1 MNKQKLETMR
11 KIKQEFDNLQN
22 DPILSLGCTVGLPD
36 PKNVF
41 RWNLSLIGPTDTPYA
56 GGMFFLTVD
65 FPDEYPRKRP
75 EVRFTNKI
83 YHLNVSNS
91 NGHICI
97 STLNDWEKNLARNI
111 PPPPM
116 VDVISSIFA
125 LFYDQNPKSPYS
137 GEMAREYE
145 SNRPLFDKKAREW
158 TKKYAH
164 M

>member
-1 MNKQKLETMR
+1 MINKKKMAAMR
-11 KIKQEFDNLQN
+11 YLKKEFDALQN

-36 PKNVF
+36 KN
-41 RWNLSLIGPTDTPYA
+41 NLFHWKISLCGPVDTPYA
-56 GGMFFLTVD
+56 GGMFFLTAD
-65 FPDEYPRKRP
+65 FTDDYPEKKP

-83 YHLNVSNS
+83 YHLNVSPT

-97 STLNDWEKNLARNI
+97 STLNSWK
-111 PPPPM
+111 PKTPM

-145 SNRPLFDKKAREW
+145 TNRAQFNKKAEEW
-158 TKKYAH
+158 TKQYAS
-164 M
+164 MS

>member
-1 MNKQKLETMR
+1 MLSKKKMEAM
-11 KIKQEFDNLQN
+11 KYIKREFDALQN

-36 PKNVF
+36 KKNVF
-41 RWNLSLIGPTDTPYA
+41 HWEISLCGPVDTPYA
-56 GGMFFLTVD
+56 GGMFFLTAD
-65 FPDEYPRKRP
+65 FTDDYPEKKP

-83 YHLNVSNS
+83 YHLNVSPT

-97 STLNDWEKNLARNI
+97 STLNSWK
-111 PPPPM
+111 PKTPM

-145 SNRPLFDKKAREW
+145 TNRAQFNKKAEEW
-158 TKKYAH
+158 TKQYAS
-164 M
+164 MS